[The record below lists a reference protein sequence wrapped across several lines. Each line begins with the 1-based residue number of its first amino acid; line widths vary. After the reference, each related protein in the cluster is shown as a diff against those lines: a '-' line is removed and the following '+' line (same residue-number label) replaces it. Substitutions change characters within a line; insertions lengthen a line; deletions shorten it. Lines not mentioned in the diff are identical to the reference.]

1 DATACPGSAVSGS
14 VSEGSELF
22 FLAEI
27 TEAQSSGTD
36 VVATVSGDFLASGQ
50 AGERTIPILS
60 NMTQSAVFTVRT
72 ESADFIDEDD
82 GTVTV
87 SIANPDTSSF
97 ILANDEV
104 TVDVT
109 DAPFIDFCRVAG
121 SSATSCPDSALT
133 GSIPENGGEA
143 HFLVFLSTER
153 TEDTEV
159 VITAGGDISRLAD
172 TAGSGS
178 GGNQTYT
185 ATIRANQT
193 RETITMRAFDNAVP
207 DTPANAEIQVG
218 FTQYS
223 PPSGS
228 GYLLNPDKVVSHPGT
243 NGLFFNI
250 IDNEAPPLPV
260 ITLCRIAPIGGTE
273 CPHTPVTDTIVEG
286 QPAFFLFEISEAQ
299 SSGTDITVTVAETSG
314 SFLAGGQA
322 GARTITIP
330 ANMTASGIFSVE
342 TQNDRNIGGNG
353 GFTVTSANPDE
364 ARFTLAGAQHTV
376 SVSNN
381 DRMATA
387 TGVGGEQSV
396 QIEIYDLPS
405 THGVTAMAFDPETT
419 GGRPHAY
426 TVPSAEETVFTHVV
440 EIDIMPEPDPT
451 AMFELCFPMPP
462 LTDGQDPVIYYG
474 GETGSTW
481 MLQDSYTNEET
492 VCTMTNTASFWAV
505 GAAENSAVDEANK
518 MILPRI
524 AMAVAA
530 ETAGMIQDRIKDVFS
545 GGGDSGV
552 SVKGR
557 NLQELIISGAQSGEV
572 PELQLSDF
580 AFSLAANDS
589 YGGGW
594 GAVPG
599 RMLGNI
605 SVWGRG
611 YLLHME
617 DVGGRVEFD
626 GTVTGGMAGV
636 DTLFLPNLLAGVSGN
651 LFTSEI
657 DFRRSATTGTH
668 ETTAWSVHPYIGWQP
683 SPRTTIWATG
693 GYGMGSL
700 EAARDGVV
708 CNEDRSS
715 TCRKS
720 DAMIIT
726 FGGGASGRMLDR
738 RTAGGGRVVIDAIGD
753 VVYARFIEDGDGGG
767 NVDAGS
773 ARFGFELTGSRPAWW
788 GSSLGGDLELAY
800 RGDFGDDVKGS
811 GLEAVGSVKFGVP
824 RWGLRIDLGGRALI
838 SHSDNLRERGLSG
851 DIMWSRSF
859 DGTGPFLSFNPQW
872 GATRSKSDT
881 IWEHGVSEV
890 EVETGAGR
898 RYNMEAGYGV
908 PLPYESGLMKVFA
921 RSEIVDGAV

>member
-1 DATACPGSAVSGS
+1 
-14 VSEGSELF
+14 
-22 FLAEI
+22 
-27 TEAQSSGTD
+27 
-36 VVATVSGDFLASGQ
+36 
-50 AGERTIPILS
+50 
-60 NMTQSAVFTVRT
+60 
-72 ESADFIDEDD
+72 
-82 GTVTV
+82 
-87 SIANPDTSSF
+87 
-97 ILANDEV
+97 
-104 TVDVT
+104 
-109 DAPFIDFCRVAG
+109 
-121 SSATSCPDSALT
+121 
-133 GSIPENGGEA
+133 
-143 HFLVFLSTER
+143 
-153 TEDTEV
+153 
-159 VITAGGDISRLAD
+159 
-172 TAGSGS
+172 
-178 GGNQTYT
+178 
-185 ATIRANQT
+185 
-193 RETITMRAFDNAVP
+193 
-207 DTPANAEIQVG
+207 
-218 FTQYS
+218 
-223 PPSGS
+223 
-228 GYLLNPDKVVSHPGT
+228 
-243 NGLFFNI
+243 
-250 IDNEAPPLPV
+250 
-260 ITLCRIAPIGGTE
+260 
-273 CPHTPVTDTIVEG
+273 
-286 QPAFFLFEISEAQ
+286 
-299 SSGTDITVTVAETSG
+299 
-314 SFLAGGQA
+314 
-322 GARTITIP
+322 
-330 ANMTASGIFSVE
+330 
-342 TQNDRNIGGNG
+342 
-353 GFTVTSANPDE
+353 
-364 ARFTLAGAQHTV
+364 
-376 SVSNN
+376 
-381 DRMATA
+381 
-387 TGVGGEQSV
+387 
-396 QIEIYDLPS
+396 
-405 THGVTAMAFDPETT
+405 
-419 GGRPHAY
+419 
-426 TVPSAEETVFTHVV
+426 
-440 EIDIMPEPDPT
+440 
-451 AMFELCFPMPP
+451 
-462 LTDGQDPVIYYG
+462 
-474 GETGSTW
+474 
-481 MLQDSYTNEET
+481 
-492 VCTMTNTASFWAV
+492 
-505 GAAENSAVDEANK
+505 SAVDEANK

-552 SVKGR
+552 SVKGKD
-557 NLQELIISGAQSGEV
+557 LQQLIISGAQSGEV

-657 DFRRSATTGTH
+657 DFGRSGASRTTGTH

-700 EAARDGVV
+700 EAAQDGEV
-708 CNEDRSS
+708 CNTERSAH
-715 TCRKS
+715 CRES
-720 DAMIIT
+720 DATIIT

-753 VVYARFIEDGDGGG
+753 VVYARFIEDGDEGV

-881 IWEHGVSEV
+881 IWEHGISEV

-908 PLPYESGLMKVFA
+908 PLPYESGLMKLFA
-921 RSEIVDGAV
+921 RSEIVDGVVSSKIGGVDIEATGGISAGYEAVDETARTETEHRAYIRLNGTF